1 MNTAVRRG
9 IALPAALGVL
19 TLVGLFLAGTAFS
32 ALQESRGALG
42 SLAQRAAIEAAE
54 YGAAAVLRDWN
65 VAWNTGVAVGTTI
78 GPIGHAL
85 SGGASAVVRI
95 TRGTP
100 TTWWVVSE
108 GLAGGPLARRSAR
121 RTVNAVLRLDIDAD
135 SALPLVGVTDSA
147 RMARLGFATPVRV
160 RGRWWQQF

>member
-1 MNTAVRRG
+1 
-9 IALPAALGVL
+9 
-19 TLVGLFLAGTAFS
+19 
-32 ALQESRGALG
+32 
-42 SLAQRAAIEAAE
+42 
-54 YGAAAVLRDWN
+54 VLRDWN
-65 VAWNTGVAVGTTI
+65 VAWNTGVAVGATI

-108 GLAGGPLARRSAR
+108 GLAGGALARRSAR
-121 RTVNAVLRLDIDAD
+121 RTVNAILRLDIDAD
-135 SALPLVGVTDSA
+135 SALPLIGVTDSA
-147 RMARLGFATPVRV
+147 RIARLGFATPVRV